1 MNRKSISYASTKRP
15 NRTMR
20 SFSSFTS
27 RKIEK
32 IFLFFCQQKVY
43 RGETTI
49 FHYLLFFFWHSF
61 INLQWISYTDS
72 SSINIKSLKRWLWGF
87 DEKDFWVHN
96 LIKNVIQLRLHFLER
111 RPIWIP
117 FGLCLSCKGTFISF
131 CWFYNLASIGT
142 KKVISVMM
150 FLNRYCRGI
159 EKTNITELKSFVN
172 CVAAFSLIF
181 SDCSNSN

>member
-1 MNRKSISYASTKRP
+1 MNRKSISYGSTKRS

-32 IFLFFCQQKVY
+32 IFLVFCQQKVY
-43 RGETTI
+43 RGKTTI

-87 DEKDFWVHN
+87 DAKDFRVHD
-96 LIKNVIQLRLHFLER
+96 LIKNVIQVRLHFLER

-117 FGLCLSCKGTFISF
+117 FWLCLSCKGTFISF
-131 CWFYNLASIGT
+131 CRFFNLASID
-142 KKVISVMM
+142 VIKIISDRI
-150 FLNRYCRGI
+150 FLNGYCKGI
-159 EKTNITELKSFVN
+159 EKTNIFIRVH
-172 CVAAFSLIF
+172 F
-181 SDCSNSN
+181 DY